1 MQFEQLLGCG
11 TDLLSKPLSNSACM
25 ARFKPIL
32 FQVAPHLSE
41 LYSLWIT
48 VLAAK
53 QAASAKHPIFDC
65 EYWHCGRSEI
75 HPSTAERVLGDQSRR
90 GSGERQLNLKVH

>member
-11 TDLLSKPLSNSACM
+11 SDLLSKPLSNSACT

-32 FQVAPHLSE
+32 FQVAPNLSE

-53 QAASAKHPIFDC
+53 QAVSAKYPIFDC
-65 EYWHCGRSEI
+65 EYWHCGRSAARFI
-75 HPSTAERVLGDQSRR
+75 PLHHRWCSGIKR
-90 GSGERQLNLKVH
+90 GRNRAIVG